1 MATTRRKPAPLKVR
15 RATAYRRLAAKAR
28 RAGAWSDVD
37 RYDRLAD
44 RLMSEHRREVA
55 DRAAR
60 VAANAAWRAQGGV

>member
-1 MATTRRKPAPLKVR
+1 MATRRKLSPLKVR

-28 RAGAWSDVD
+28 RAGAWHDVE

-44 RLMSEHRREVA
+44 RLMSEHRREVE

-60 VAANAAWRAQGGV
+60 AAANAAWRARGGA